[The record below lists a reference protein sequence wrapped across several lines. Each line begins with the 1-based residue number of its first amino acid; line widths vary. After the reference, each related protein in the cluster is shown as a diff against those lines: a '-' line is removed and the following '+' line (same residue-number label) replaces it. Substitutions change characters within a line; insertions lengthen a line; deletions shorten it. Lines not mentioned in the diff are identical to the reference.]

1 MDTNAMH
8 TWFSF
13 PRYFS
18 DEWCDNVIN
27 RGLAEELGI
36 ATVGYGSG
44 ASSISCVPPP
54 DVRLSETA
62 FLDRERFSYVY
73 NDIKKVQHQA
83 NLEFFG
89 FDVADVEPIQF
100 TVYCGNH
107 KSHYNWHP
115 DQLFRHDPPYSRKM
129 SVVIALSDPNTFEG
143 GDFEFRDTGSPDR
156 QIHMQRGSV
165 LCFPSY
171 YVHRVTPVTAGTRYS
186 LVCWFLGP
194 PFR

>member
-1 MDTNAMH
+1 MGTDTLH

-13 PRYFS
+13 PRHFS
-18 DEWCDNVIN
+18 DEWCDNIIN
-27 RGLAEELGI
+27 RGLVEELCV
-36 ATVGYGSG
+36 ATVSDKTTGKPY
-44 ASSISCVPPP
+44 VPHP
-54 DVRLSETA
+54 DERKSETV
-62 FLDRERFSYVY
+62 FLDSERFSDVY
-73 NDIKKVQHQA
+73 NDIKKVQREA

-89 FDVADVEPIQF
+89 FDIADVQPIQF
-100 TVYCGNH
+100 TKYCGNY
-107 KSHYNWHP
+107 KSHYDWHA
-115 DQLFRHDPPYSRKM
+115 DQLFRQDPPYSRKM
-129 SVVIALSDPNTFEG
+129 SVVIPLSDPNTFEG

-171 YVHRVTPVTAGTRYS
+171 YSHRVTPVTKGTRYS